1 MKNMNL
7 IEIKTQYEYQ
17 LLEKI
22 LPFWMNHSID
32 TIYGGYMTWLNRDGT
47 LISTDKSVW
56 MQGRGLYIFSKMY
69 NQFSKNPKWLDTA
82 TSGYNFIKNY
92 CIDKDNRLFFRMT
105 KDGKPLI
112 KRRYIFSDV
121 FVAAGMMEYY
131 LATKNLDAYNLSL
144 QSFKTVFDVFYG
156 EIKLPSKIITENRIM
171 KNHSLVMI
179 MIDLCKTMRQGDNSY
194 DYTKIIKDS
203 IHQIEHHFFFR
214 DKNMLIENVGPL
226 GEYYGDIPEG
236 RLLNP
241 GHAIETAWFILEEG
255 ITSSNQSYINLGL
268 NILDSSLSIGWDKE
282 YEGLYAFLDSEGLP
296 PFNLE
301 WDMKLWW
308 PHNEAI
314 IATLMAYS
322 HTNNKKYLHWFEK
335 INNYVQANFY
345 DDKFGEWYGYLH
357 RDNTLASPVK
367 GCIWKGPFHVP
378 RSYMYT
384 IEILKKLVK

>member
-1 MKNMNL
+1 MNNIHL
-7 IEIKTQYEYQ
+7 SEIKAQYEYQ

-32 TIYGGYMTWLNRDGT
+32 SIYGGYMTWLNRDGT

-69 NQFSKNPKWLDTA
+69 NQFSKNQKWLDTA
-82 TSGYNFIKNY
+82 ASGYNFIKNY

-105 KDGKPLI
+105 KDGKPII

-131 LATKNLDAYNLSL
+131 IATKNLDAYNLSL

-156 EIKLPSKIITENRIM
+156 ELKLPSKIVTENRLM

-194 DYTKIIKDS
+194 DYAKIIKDS
-203 IHQIEHHFFFR
+203 IHQIEHHFFFS
-214 DKNMLIENVGPL
+214 DKKMLIENIGPS
-226 GEYYGDIPEG
+226 GEYYSDIPEG

-255 ITSSNQSYINLGL
+255 ITSNNQAYINLGL
-268 NILDSSLSIGWDKE
+268 SILDSSLLTGWDKK
-282 YEGLYAFLDSEGLP
+282 YGGLYSFLDSEGLP
-296 PFNLE
+296 PYNLE

-322 HTNNKKYLHWFEK
+322 YTENKKYLQWFDT
-335 INNYVQANFY
+335 INNYIQSNFY
-345 DDKFGEWYGYLH
+345 DNEYGEWYGYLH
-357 RDNTLASPVK
+357 RDNTISSSVK

-378 RSYMYT
+378 RSYMYA
-384 IEILKKLVK
+384 IKMLKNITK